1 MMDAKT
7 MLAGWQRRT
16 AEEALA
22 EVDRE
27 LAVRLKC
34 FPRWVDEGRINAVD
48 GKDRLQRLR
57 QASEMFGKLLHAE
70 ESEVMA
76 LWREYSKSCA
86 KADESSEIN
95 SDSEL
100 EPRTPF

>member
-1 MMDAKT
+1 MDAKT

-57 QASEMFGKLLHAE
+57 QASEMFGKLLHADE
-70 ESEVMA
+70 AQVME
-76 LWREYSKSCA
+76 LWREYSKTCA
-86 KADESSEIN
+86 EPATNGETK
-95 SDSEL
+95 SDSSVDGA
-100 EPRTPF
+100 EPF